1 MTGRFRRN
9 SIHGPSGTA
18 SSAPITRPVASSAAI
33 SVDPPCSTVMT
44 ISGNAPKPSQ
54 VPYVLTTYA
63 DQSQRKSRPNDRR
76 PVAMPAIKAPA
87 DPSPQTTTR
96 PPIHNHEL

>member
-1 MTGRFRRN
+1 
-9 SIHGPSGTA
+9 
-18 SSAPITRPVASSAAI
+18 
-33 SVDPPCSTVMT
+33 
-44 ISGNAPKPSQ
+44 

-96 PPIHNHEL
+96 PPIHNREL